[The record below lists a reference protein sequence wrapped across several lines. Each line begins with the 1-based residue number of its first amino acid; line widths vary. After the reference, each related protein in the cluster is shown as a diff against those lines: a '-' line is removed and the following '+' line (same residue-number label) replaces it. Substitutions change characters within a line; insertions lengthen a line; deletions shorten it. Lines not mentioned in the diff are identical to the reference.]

1 MSKKTVISISG
12 NQIIRKQLSVSKAC
26 RIACFSIIL
35 TFWSP
40 AIFGQFTNQFGTSY
54 HAYLPGPSSNS
65 VPSGGGGPGQPYFD
79 AANALSRIAAENI
92 RRNNEVLNNIGNN
105 QGLGRDYSSS
115 ELLMMQQNEI
125 MRQNA
130 LAAQEYQLSPAQV
143 KAQQIAQQKAAEAAK
158 RAAEAEQKRI
168 AKENAVVKQMYA
180 TADKAAADAQEDAYR
195 KLEAQEYWKKASN
208 NIWKANDKDPWKGF
222 RDKMEQ
228 WESDSLNKMR
238 DQNNRPW
245 LNADGEITTVQ
256 EYKNQS
262 DKQWLE
268 QIKSPNAKKHP

>member
-1 MSKKTVISISG
+1 MSISG
-12 NQIIRKQLSVSKAC
+12 NHIIRKLLWISKAC
-26 RIACFSIIL
+26 RIACIAVIV
-35 TFWSP
+35 TFCS
-40 AIFGQFTNQFGTSY
+40 AAAFGQFTNQYGTSY
-54 HAYLPGPSSNS
+54 HGYIPGPSASPL
-65 VPSGGGGPGQPYFD
+65 PSGGGGGPGQAYFD
-79 AANALSRIAAENI
+79 AANTISRIAAENI
-92 RRNNEVLNNIGNN
+92 RRNNEILSNIGNN

-115 ELLMMQQNEI
+115 ELLMMQQNEL

-143 KAQQIAQQKAAEAAK
+143 KAQQIAQQKADEAAK
-158 RAAEAEQKRI
+158 RAVAAEQKRI
-168 AKENAVVKQMYA
+168 AKENAEIKQMYA
-180 TADKAAADAQEDAYR
+180 SADKAAADAQEDAYR

-208 NIWKANDKDPWKGF
+208 NIWRANDKDPWKGF

-245 LNADGEITTVQ
+245 LNADGEIITVQ